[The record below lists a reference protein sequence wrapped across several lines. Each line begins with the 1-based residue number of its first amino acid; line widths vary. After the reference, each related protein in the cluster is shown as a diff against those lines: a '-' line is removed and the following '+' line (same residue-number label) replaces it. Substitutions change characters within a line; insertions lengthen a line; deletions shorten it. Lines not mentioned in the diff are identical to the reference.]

1 MLKVNRVTRV
11 SHSIGQDRR
20 LKESSITTV
29 KRLAIA
35 MLPLAGL
42 VCAPGCTTMM
52 MTPEARQVVTQTGVA
67 TRSCKPRGVVFALAP
82 FSSMEQ
88 PLDQLKIR
96 ANLIGA
102 DTIVL
107 NPGGA
112 LTKDWSARAYRCG
125 SVLSRGPDATPFV
138 TAAR

>member
-1 MLKVNRVTRV
+1 MK
-11 SHSIGQDRR
+11 
-20 LKESSITTV
+20 KSSLTTV

-35 MLPLAGL
+35 MLPLVWL
-42 VCAPGCTTMM
+42 VSTPGCTTMM
-52 MTPEARQVVTQTGVA
+52 MTSEARQVVTQTGVTA
-67 TRSCKPRGVVFALAP
+67 QSCKPRGVVFALAP
-82 FSSMEQ
+82 FSSPEQ

-107 NPGGA
+107 LHPGGA
-112 LTKDWSARAYRCG
+112 LTKDWSAKAYRCG
-125 SVLSRGPDATPFV
+125 SVRSRNPDATPLV